1 MRVGTATA
9 LLPAPA
15 LSETSVRPSDDRPA
29 TAVSR
34 FTVHARSTA
43 APCLLILPNAG
54 LLSHSSRPT
63 HLWSQ
68 NPAQILVPTRP
79 RCTTSEGPWLNPD
92 LVGKWSHSPAK
103 ALPFLTQAQ
112 PNPAKALPFLHTSPD
127 EHHPNPEPFFQSSL
141 FLFPRFPEHIHLC
154 EK

>member
-1 MRVGTATA
+1 MRVGTTTA

-15 LSETSVRPSDDRPA
+15 LPETSARPSDASPA
-29 TAVSR
+29 TTAAH

-43 APCLLILPNAG
+43 VPCLLLLANAG
-54 LLSHSSRPT
+54 LLSRSSRPT

-68 NPAQILVPTRP
+68 NPVQILMPTNP
-79 RCTTSEGPWLNPD
+79 SEGSWVNPD
-92 LVGKWSHSPAK
+92 LVVKWSHSPAK

-141 FLFPRFPEHIHLC
+141 FPFPQFPQHIHLC

>member
-1 MRVGTATA
+1 MRVGTTTA

-79 RCTTSEGPWLNPD
+79 RCTTSEGPWLNPA
-92 LVGKWSHSPAK
+92 LVGKWFHSPTK
-103 ALPFLTQAQ
+103 T
-112 PNPAKALPFLHTSPD
+112 LPFLHTSPD
-127 EHHPNPEPFFQSSL
+127 EHHPNPEPFVQSSL
-141 FLFPRFPEHIHLC
+141 IPFPRFPSHIHLC